1 VAEKREARE
10 AWSRKKVRLGRE
22 KQEENREEGKREAEV
37 AWGSN
42 KEWLRRERQE
52 KHGAGG
58 K

>member
-10 AWSRKKVRLGRE
+10 AWSRKKVRLRRE

-52 KHGAGG
+52 
-58 K
+58 